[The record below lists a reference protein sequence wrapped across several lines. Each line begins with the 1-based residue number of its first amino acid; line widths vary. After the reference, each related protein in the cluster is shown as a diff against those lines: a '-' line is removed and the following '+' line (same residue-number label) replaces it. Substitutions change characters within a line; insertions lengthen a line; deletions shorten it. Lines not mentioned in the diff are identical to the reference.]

1 MEAVAPEQA
10 KGRLLHIGC
19 GPKRKDQT
27 LPAFQSD
34 DWQEVRFDIDE
45 SVAPDIIGTMT
56 DMSAVETGSMDALFS
71 SHNVEHLYPHEVAV
85 AFREFQRVLKDD
97 GFAII
102 TCPDLQSVAALIAE
116 DKLLDPAYV
125 SPAGPITPLDILFG
139 HRASMER
146 GNLYMAHHV
155 GFTQKVLAGTLKS
168 AGFGAVLT
176 VRRPE
181 KFDLW
186 AFATK
191 QSVSQDLRKA
201 RARRYLSD
209 VAA

>member
-1 MEAVAPEQA
+1 MKELNS
-10 KGRLLHIGC
+10 KRFLLHIGC

-71 SHNVEHLYPHEVAV
+71 SHNVEHLYPHEVGV
-85 AFREFQRVLKDD
+85 AFREFCRVLKDD
-97 GFAII
+97 GFAVI
-102 TCPDLQSVAALIAE
+102 TCPDLQSVAALIAD
-116 DKLLDPAYV
+116 DKLLDTAYV

-168 AGFGAVLT
+168 AGFGAVAT

-186 AFATK
+186 AFAMK
-191 QSVSQDLRKA
+191 RGVSEEDLRKIA
-201 RARRYLSD
+201 QRYLAQP
-209 VAA
+209 VL

>member
-1 MEAVAPEQA
+1 VVVGKEEMQ
-10 KGRLLHIGC
+10 LLHIGC
-19 GPKRKDQT
+19 GPKRKDKT

-71 SHNVEHLYPHEVAV
+71 SHNVEHLYPHEVPV
-85 AFREFQRVLKDD
+85 AFAEFHRVLKDD

-102 TCPDLQSVAALIAE
+102 TCPDLQAVAALVAD

-139 HRASMER
+139 HRASMQR

-176 VRRPE
+176 IRRPD

-186 AFATK
+186 AFAMK
-191 QSVSQDLRKA
+191 QGVSDQELRETA
-201 RARRYLSD
+201 QRYLGG
-209 VAA
+209 

>member
-1 MEAVAPEQA
+1 MPKSNERHSE
-10 KGRLLHIGC
+10 RLLLHIGC
-19 GPKRKDQT
+19 GPKRKDET
-27 LPAFQSD
+27 LPAFHSD
-34 DWQEVRFDIDE
+34 EWQEVRFDIDE

-71 SHNVEHLYPHEVAV
+71 SHNVEHLYPHEVGV
-85 AFREFQRVLKDD
+85 AFREFSRVLNDD

-102 TCPDLQSVAALIAE
+102 TCPDLQSVAALVAD
-116 DKLLDPAYV
+116 DKLLDTAYV

-186 AFATK
+186 AFAMK
-191 QSVSQDLRKA
+191 QGVSDHELRETA
-201 RARRYLSD
+201 QRYLGG
-209 VAA
+209 

>member
-1 MEAVAPEQA
+1 MSKSTDGPSAPF
-10 KGRLLHIGC
+10 LLHIGC

-71 SHNVEHLYPHEVAV
+71 SHNVEHLYPHEVPV
-85 AFREFQRVLKDD
+85 AFAEFHRVLKED

-102 TCPDLQSVAALIAE
+102 TCPDLQSVAALVAE
-116 DKLLDPAYV
+116 DKLLDTAYV

-139 HRASMER
+139 HRASMQR
-146 GNLYMAHHV
+146 GNLYIAHHV

-186 AFATK
+186 AFAMM
-191 QSVSQDLRKA
+191 QGVSDQKLRETA
-201 RARRYLSD
+201 QRYLGG
-209 VAA
+209 